1 MRAIVNHNLLLQPDL
16 LGRKWFY
23 SIKWS
28 QTGSRTR
35 KSIVTVSS
43 KPRTRDENQLV
54 RINSWTSHDR
64 GIDVSQPLAVFAQV
78 HLGSSPVINA
88 SVLLDVEV
96 ENENGTIF
104 ALLPIIMQDNGRG
117 GNAN

>member
-1 MRAIVNHNLLLQPDL
+1 M
-16 LGRKWFY
+16 
-23 SIKWS
+23 
-28 QTGSRTR
+28 
-35 KSIVTVSS
+35 
-43 KPRTRDENQLV
+43 
-54 RINSWTSHDR
+54 RINSWSSHDQ
-64 GIDVSQPLAVFAQV
+64 GSDVSQPLAVFAEV

-117 GNAN
+117 GNANHYDFT

>member
-1 MRAIVNHNLLLQPDL
+1 M
-16 LGRKWFY
+16 
-23 SIKWS
+23 
-28 QTGSRTR
+28 T
-35 KSIVTVSS
+35 VTS

-54 RINSWTSHDR
+54 RIDSWTSHDR

-117 GNAN
+117 GNANYYSFGQKVLRDLDKQSKFCLQYL

>member
-1 MRAIVNHNLLLQPDL
+1 M
-16 LGRKWFY
+16 
-23 SIKWS
+23 
-28 QTGSRTR
+28 
-35 KSIVTVSS
+35 TVSS

-54 RINSWTSHDR
+54 RINSWTSHDQ
-64 GIDVSQPLAVFAQV
+64 GIDVSQPLAVFTQV

-117 GNAN
+117 GNANYYSLSHRVFRDFDKQSGFCLQYM